1 MPWAA
6 GTFSRANGPTGWQDD
21 QAADIGIEAGR
32 HDTQDN
38 DFRDGINDTINKAGQ
53 NTPTANLP
61 MGGYKHTGVANAS
74 ANDQYAA
81 YGQTLTLL
89 GQYVPSG
96 AILMYGAAAAPTGWL
111 LCDGTPVSRTTY
123 AALFTAISTTY
134 GAGDGST
141 TFNLPDLRQRFPLG
155 KAASGTGNTLGGTGG
170 AIDHTH
176 TSAAHTHTVASHTH
190 TLSDNGYALLQVE
203 NADIF
208 YRRLTTGV
216 NWTATHSK
224 PIANALG
231 SGATKS
237 QGIALAGSTDGTAL
251 TTDSTTPAATGTNN
265 PPYLVVN
272 YIIRT

>member
-1 MPWAA
+1 MPWSA
-6 GTFSRANGPTGWQDD
+6 GTFSRANGATGWQDD
-21 QAADIGIEAGR
+21 QAANIGIEAGR

-38 DFRDGINDTINKAGQ
+38 DFRNGINETINKAGQ

-111 LCDGTPVSRTTY
+111 LCDGTAVSRTTY

-134 GAGDGST
+134 GVGDGTT

-176 TSAAHTHTVASHTH
+176 TSAAHTHT
-190 TLSDNGYALLQVE
+190 LSNNGQAKLEYSSTETFVE
-203 NADIF
+203 
-208 YRRLTTGV
+208 RV
-216 NWTATHSK
+216 NTAAWTATGRNS
-224 PIANALG
+224 PESWAANATGRNTGIGLT
-231 SGATKS
+231 GA
-237 QGIALAGSTDGTAL
+237 
-251 TTDSTTPAATGTNN
+251 TDSTTPAATGTNN

>member
-1 MPWAA
+1 MPWSA
-6 GTFSRANGPTGWQDD
+6 GTFSRANGATGWQDD
-21 QAADIGIEAGR
+21 QAANIGIEAGR

-38 DFRDGINDTINKAGQ
+38 DFRNGINETINKAGQ

-61 MGGYKHTGVANAS
+61 MGGFRHTGVANAA

-111 LCDGTPVSRTTY
+111 LCDGTAVSRTTY

-176 TSAAHTHTVASHTH
+176 TSAAHTHTLSGSGYAKVWTDTATTAGIQRVTGVAAWTETHSLSPTITVASRT
-190 TLSDNGYALLQVE
+190 TSQT
-203 NADIF
+203 NAI
-208 YRRLTTGV
+208 
-216 NWTATHSK
+216 
-224 PIANALG
+224 ALG
-231 SGATKS
+231 GV
-237 QGIALAGSTDGTAL
+237 
-251 TTDSTTPAATGTNN
+251 TDSTTPGATGTNN

>member
-1 MPWAA
+1 MPWSA
-6 GTFSRANGPTGWQDD
+6 GTFSRANGATGWQDD
-21 QAADIGIEAGR
+21 QAANIGIEAGR

-38 DFRDGINDTINKAGQ
+38 DFRNGINETINKAGQ

-61 MGGYKHTGVANAS
+61 MGGFKHTGVANAS

-111 LCDGTPVSRTTY
+111 LCDGTAVSRTTY

-176 TSAAHTHTVASHTH
+176 TSAAHTHP
-190 TLSDNGYALLQVE
+190 LSDNGAAKIYVNTSSSPDVLRYDQV
-203 NADIF
+203 
-208 YRRLTTGV
+208 TTSSY
-216 NWTATHSK
+216 T
-224 PIANALG
+224 
-231 SGATKS
+231 
-237 QGIALAGSTDGTAL
+237 TDGNTAFTVDGGGGGGGNTL
-251 TTDSTTPAATGTNN
+251 GTGLIGATDSTTPAATGSNN